1 MKAWN
6 KQNGFPNQQSKQ
18 AHHLVTDHIHITVP
32 KPASALKRSLQLI
45 ICSVLLAACA
55 VGPVFDTPETSQTA
69 SYSTELSKEQP
80 LKQLNLVRD
89 KDIPAQWW
97 RLFESEALNTL
108 IQQALDSN
116 PGLEAAKA
124 RLRVSRENLQAETSS
139 LLFPAV
145 DASAKSSRQK
155 ISGTAFGGRSNIFT
169 LHNASVDVAYSVDIF
184 GGGRRFLES
193 VEAQVE
199 FDSFQLEAAYLTLTS
214 NIVTTTITEASL
226 RAQLIATNEII
237 AAEEKQL
244 QVTEQRFELGV
255 IAKAELLSQRTA
267 VARSRTQLPPL
278 QKALAQSRH
287 QLAIL
292 LGQHPGESE
301 LPEFELKLLHMP
313 KAIPLTLPSTLTRQ
327 RPDIRA
333 AEALLH
339 QASAQIGIATAN
351 LYPKIT
357 LSGSYGSEATKVSDL
372 FSSGSAVWN
381 LGAGILQ
388 PVFRGGELRARQR
401 AAVAS
406 YEQAQAQ
413 YKETVLLAF
422 RHVADVLLALQTDM
436 DNLSLQQESKDLSTQ
451 TLQLVQLQ
459 FKEGAVSYLGL
470 LNAQTQYQQSR
481 IAHIQARSLLFTDT
495 AALFQALGGGWWNRQ
510 DMNNPEAESSK
521 SGSND
526 ISKAQV
532 EK

>member
-1 MKAWN
+1 
-6 KQNGFPNQQSKQ
+6 
-18 AHHLVTDHIHITVP
+18 VIDHIRTAVP
-32 KPASALKRSLQLI
+32 KSTLAQKRSLQLI
-45 ICSVLLAACA
+45 ICSVFLTACA
-55 VGPVFDTPETSQTA
+55 VGPVFKAPDSPQTT
-69 SYSTELSKEQP
+69 SYSSELSKEQS
-80 LKQLNLVRD
+80 LEQLNLVRN

-97 RLFESEALNTL
+97 TLFESEALNAL

-116 PGLEAAKA
+116 PSLEAAKA
-124 RLRVSRENLQAETSS
+124 RLHASKENLQAETSS

-169 LHNASVDVAYSVDIF
+169 LHNASVDVAYSIDLF
-184 GGGRRFLES
+184 GGSSHFLES
-193 VEAQVE
+193 VKAQVE

-214 NIVTTTITEASL
+214 NIVTTAITEASL

-237 AAEEKQL
+237 TAEEEQL
-244 QVTEQRFELGV
+244 HVAEQRFELGV
-255 IAKAELLSQRTA
+255 IAKAELLIQRTA

-292 LGQHPGESE
+292 LGQHPGELE

-313 KAIPLTLPSTLTRQ
+313 KAIPLTLPSSLTRQ

-339 QASAQIGIATAN
+339 QASAQIGVATAN
-351 LYPKIT
+351 LYPSIT
-357 LSGSYGSEATKVSDL
+357 LSGGYGSEATKVSDL
-372 FSSGSAVWN
+372 FSGGSAVWN
-381 LGAGILQ
+381 LGAGVLQ
-388 PVFRGGELRARQR
+388 PVFRGGELRARKR
-401 AAVAS
+401 EAIAN
-406 YEQAQAQ
+406 YEQVQAQ

-481 IAHIQARSLLFTDT
+481 IAYIQARSALYADT

-510 DMNNPEAESSK
+510 GMSNPEAESGK

-526 ISKAQV
+526 ISRAQV

>member
-1 MKAWN
+1 ML
-6 KQNGFPNQQSKQ
+6 S
-18 AHHLVTDHIHITVP
+18 
-32 KPASALKRSLQLI
+32 RSLQI
-45 ICSVLLAACA
+45 TACSILLAACA
-55 VGPVFDTPETSQTA
+55 VGPVFKTPESPQTT
-69 SYSTELSKEQP
+69 SYSRELSKEQP
-80 LKQLNLVRD
+80 LEQLNLVPNT
-89 KDIPAQWW
+89 DIPAQWW
-97 RLFESEALNTL
+97 TLFESEALNAL
-108 IQQALDSN
+108 IQQALNSN

-124 RLRVSRENLQAETSS
+124 RLRASKETLQAETSS
-139 LLFPAV
+139 LLFPTV
-145 DASAKSSRQK
+145 DASTASSRQK

-193 VEAQVE
+193 IEAQVE
-199 FDSFQLEAAYLTLTS
+199 FDSFQLEATYLTLTS
-214 NIVTTTITEASL
+214 NIVTTAITEASL

-237 AAEEKQL
+237 TAEEEQL
-244 QVTEQRFELGV
+244 QVAEQQFELGV

-287 QLAIL
+287 QQAIL
-292 LGQHPGESE
+292 SGQHPGESE
-301 LPEFELKLLHMP
+301 LPEFDLESLHMP
-313 KAIPLTLPSTLTRQ
+313 KDLPLTLPSTLTRQ
-327 RPDIRA
+327 RPDVRA

-357 LSGSYGSEATKVSDL
+357 LSGSYGSEATKISDL
-372 FSSGSAVWN
+372 FSGGSAVWN
-381 LGAGILQ
+381 LGAGVLQ

-401 AAVAS
+401 VAVAS

-436 DNLSLQQESKDLSTQ
+436 DNLSLQKESKDLSTQ

-481 IAHIQARSLLFTDT
+481 IAYIQARSALYADT

-510 DMNNPEAESSK
+510 EMNNPETA

-526 ISKAQV
+526 ISKTQV